1 MIVTVPVVQPE
12 PNPPCLNPS
21 TVNAVLTAFWLF
33 LVAYSIKNKWH
44 MALCSLYV
52 YIFHEFPKPLALA
65 FGLTADLVKL
75 TLGILFLADL

>member
-1 MIVTVPVVQPE
+1 
-12 PNPPCLNPS
+12 
-21 TVNAVLTAFWLF
+21 
-33 LVAYSIKNKWH
+33 

-75 TLGILFLADL
+75 TLGILFLEDL